1 MVSKR
6 TQLICNNF
14 GGIRTKNA
22 VFSQNLITASDLQNV
37 ELYNTGLNKGVG
49 IRTTSGN
56 VSICD
61 LLAGQEKVINIF
73 QSIQGGV
80 TNFFVHTESETQG
93 KIYLFDITSNNLT
106 LKKQGLYVTGVSNGC
121 DFAQGWSDLFVFT
134 NGTDLLTIELGAVD
148 EDENLAEVKMIDTT
162 DMDGRT
168 VKGLGLVQYDNRL
181 WLFDGNVLRYSV
193 QNNIYDWATSDA
205 TIQTSAGYIEYT
217 KPITS
222 IHLYLSSLAIF
233 FKDSSIQLQ
242 GTYPY
247 SQGEESPGGCAGVHA
262 KVYHGKELYF
272 YDDTKKGIFS
282 FSQIVLGDK
291 TIGENIAEEIQAELL
306 NVDSSRLNE
315 VYALSVVMSD
325 RNEIWW
331 ILPTTDPD
339 YSTIL
344 IFDYLKKEWVKRK
357 SQKINCA
364 TVFESKLYSGAQNG
378 KILNEYNS
386 NTFDGEYIPHY
397 YNMSPLNLGAN
408 NTLKVLHLPPRV
420 SYDLPYINTFFVKY
434 IKNFD
439 TFKTPKI
446 KLIKAKF
453 KNFLIWGQGI
463 WGVNYWASK
472 ATNAIGKFPTATF
485 KILEIQIYTANAQQN
500 FSIKNIEFSKIKVKQ
515 V

>member
-1 MVSKR
+1 MTVLSR
-6 TQLICNNF
+6 SIYVLAVLEALIIALATIFSYAGAFKNLFQIIFVTCIFVATILVVLSMKGFYSAKKYSFKDLYFLFEGIFIATFLASFLSIPVLNGF
-14 GGIRTKNA
+14 GAGNVIITIA
-22 VFSQNLITASDLQNV
+22 ITYVGYLITRLTYITYKALFKPVRNI
-37 ELYNTGLNKGVG
+37 LIVG
-49 IRTTSGN
+49 
-56 VSICD
+56 
-61 LLAGQEKVINIF
+61 AGQD
-73 QSIQGGV
+73 
-80 TNFFVHTESETQG
+80 G
-93 KIYLFDITSNNLT
+93 KL
-106 LKKQGLYVTGVSNGC
+106 
-121 DFAQGWSDLFVFT
+121 
-134 NGTDLLTIELGAVD
+134 
-148 EDENLAEVKMIDTT
+148 
-162 DMDGRT
+162 
-168 VKGLGLVQYDNRL
+168 
-181 WLFDGNVLRYSV
+181 
-193 QNNIYDWATSDA
+193 
-205 TIQTSAGYIEYT
+205 
-217 KPITS
+217 
-222 IHLYLSSLAIF
+222 
-233 FKDSSIQLQ
+233 
-242 GTYPY
+242 
-247 SQGEESPGGCAGVHA
+247 
-262 KVYHGKELYF
+262 
-272 YDDTKKGIFS
+272 
-282 FSQIVLGDK
+282 
-291 TIGENIAEEIQAELL
+291 IAEEIQAELL